1 MSLIL
6 NSGMTLGPGLVLDA
20 NPYIPPPPPPVPTI
34 VTDGLVLHYDF
45 SDPACYSSGVTV
57 NDLSTANNEGSV
69 ANAYGHISY
78 VSSGTNSYFNWDSN
92 SGGGGDPNSF
102 GSSIFTESTGVYRDF
117 TIILQ
122 PDFTMSGMGGVI
134 CVPGDKSLRV
144 YNNVWAF
151 PNAGNDDDWAAG
163 SFGTTTFYVN
173 GQASNQLLTG
183 WNIIGGAT
191 TNPAFFTPN
200 QLYIGTSGYGG
211 RHMQGKI
218 ALVLMY
224 NRALTE
230 QEQLQNY
237 TVLRARFGL

>member
-1 MSLIL
+1 MSLVL
-6 NSGMTLGPGLVLDA
+6 NSGFTIGPGVVLNA
-20 NPYIPPPPPPVPTI
+20 GYTPLPPGPTI
-34 VTDGLVLHYDF
+34 VTEGLVLHYDF

-92 SGGGGDPNSF
+92 AGGGGDPNSF

-122 PDFTMSGMGGVI
+122 PDFTMSGMGGVL

-144 YNNVWAF
+144 YNNGWAF
-151 PNAGNDDDWAAG
+151 PNPDNDDGWAAG
-163 SFGTTTFYVN
+163 SFGATTFYVN
-173 GQASNQLLTG
+173 GQVSNQLLTG
-183 WNIIGGAT
+183 WNIIGGAN
-191 TNPAFFTPN
+191 TNPAFLTPN

-224 NRALTE
+224 NRALTQ

>member
-6 NSGMTLGPGLVLDA
+6 NSGFTIGPGVVLDA
-20 NPYIPPPPPPVPTI
+20 GYTPPPPGPTI

-45 SDPACYSSGVTV
+45 SDPTCYSGGVTV

-69 ANAYGHISY
+69 VNDYGHISY

-92 SGGGGDPNSF
+92 SGGGGDANAF
-102 GSSIFTESTGVYRDF
+102 GGSIWTTSTNVYRDF

-122 PDFTMSGMGGVI
+122 PDFTMGGMGGII

-144 YNNVWAF
+144 YNNSWAF
-151 PNAGNDDDWAAG
+151 PNPDNDDGWDSTG
-163 SFGTTTFYVN
+163 SATFYVN
-173 GQASNQLLTG
+173 GQASNQLLSG
-183 WNIIGGAT
+183 WNIIGGAN
-191 TNPAFFTPN
+191 TNPVFLTPK

-224 NRALTE
+224 DRVLTE

-237 TVLRARFGL
+237 SVLRARFGL

>member
-6 NSGMTLGPGLVLDA
+6 NSGFTIGPGVVLDA
-20 NPYIPPPPPPVPTI
+20 GYTPPPPGPTI

-45 SDPACYSSGVTV
+45 SDTACYSGGVTV

-69 ANAYGHISY
+69 VNDYGHISY

-102 GSSIFTESTGVYRDF
+102 GGSIHTTSTNVYKDF

-122 PDFTMSGMGGVI
+122 PDFTMSGMGSI
-134 CVPGDKSLRV
+134 FCAPGDKSLRV
-144 YNNVWAF
+144 YNNGWLL
-151 PNAGNDDDWAAG
+151 PNPGNDDDWCTSSVG
-163 SFGTTTFYVN
+163 STTFYVN
-173 GQASNQLLTG
+173 GQASNQMLAG

-191 TNPAFFTPN
+191 NNSTFLTSK

-237 TVLRARFGL
+237 SALRARFGL

>member
-1 MSLIL
+1 MSLVL
-6 NSGMTLGPGLVLDA
+6 NSGFSIGPGVVLDA
-20 NPYIPPPPPPVPTI
+20 GYTPPPPVPTI
-34 VTDGLVLHYDF
+34 VTVGLVLHYDF
-45 SDPACYSSGVTV
+45 SDPVCYSGGVTV

-69 ANAYGHISY
+69 ANAYGHVSY

-92 SGGGGDPNSF
+92 AGGNDVNSF
-102 GSSIFTESTGVYRDF
+102 GSSIFTESADVYRDF

-144 YNNVWAF
+144 YNNGWAF
-151 PNAGNDDDWAAG
+151 PNPGNGDDWAADSG
-163 SFGTTTFYVN
+163 GATTYYVN
-173 GQASNQLLTG
+173 GQASNQLLSG

-191 TNPAFFTPN
+191 TNPAFLTPN

-237 TVLRARFGL
+237 SILRARFGL

>member
-6 NSGMTLGPGLVLDA
+6 NSGFTLGPGVVLDA
-20 NPYIPPPPPPVPTI
+20 GYTPPPPAPSI

-45 SDPACYSSGVTV
+45 SDPACYSGGVTV

-69 ANAYGHISY
+69 VTTYGHVSY

-92 SGGGGDPNSF
+92 AGGNNINSF
-102 GSSIFTESTGVYRDF
+102 GSSIFTESADVYRDF
-117 TIILQ
+117 TIILE

-134 CVPGDKSLRV
+134 CIPGDKSLRV
-144 YNNVWAF
+144 YNNGWAL
-151 PNAGNDDDWAAG
+151 PNPGNGDDWDSTG
-163 SFGTTTFYVN
+163 SATFYVN
-173 GQASNQLLTG
+173 GQASNQLLSG
-183 WNIIGGAT
+183 WNIIGGAN
-191 TNPAFFTPN
+191 TNPAFLTPN
-200 QLYIGTSGYGG
+200 QLYIGTSGYGN

-230 QEQLQNY
+230 AEQLQNY
-237 TVLRARFGL
+237 TVLKARFGL

>member
-1 MSLIL
+1 MSLVL
-6 NSGMTLGPGLVLDA
+6 NSGFSIGPGVVLDA
-20 NPYIPPPPPPVPTI
+20 GYTPPPPVPTI

-45 SDPACYSSGVTV
+45 SDPVCYSGGVTV

-69 ANAYGHISY
+69 ANAYGHVSY

-92 SGGGGDPNSF
+92 AGGNDVNSF
-102 GSSIFTESTGVYRDF
+102 GSSIFTESADVYRDF

-144 YNNVWAF
+144 YNNGWAF
-151 PNAGNDDDWAAG
+151 PNPGNGDDWAADSG
-163 SFGTTTFYVN
+163 GATTYYVN
-173 GQASNQLLTG
+173 GQASNQLLSG

-191 TNPAFFTPN
+191 TNPAFLTPN

-237 TVLRARFGL
+237 SILRARFGL